1 MVGVN
6 KYFLENIK
14 LTVPN
19 GYKTILVV
27 LVTLGHGWR
36 GGVRETALVSRG
48 REEGFES
55 SDWYKETVAFNM
67 NHLQFY
73 SLQVMESFRLAN

>member
-55 SDWYKETVAFNM
+55 SD
-67 NHLQFY
+67 
-73 SLQVMESFRLAN
+73 